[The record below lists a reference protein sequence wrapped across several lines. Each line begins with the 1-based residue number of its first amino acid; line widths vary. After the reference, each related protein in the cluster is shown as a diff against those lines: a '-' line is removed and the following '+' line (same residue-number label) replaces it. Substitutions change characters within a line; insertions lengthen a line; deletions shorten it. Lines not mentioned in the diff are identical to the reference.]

1 MKKLLF
7 LLFASVLVLAGCGE
21 NEEGSE
27 TDNETA
33 SAEETNNNDNEST
46 ESEETDGEEAESEEV
61 ENEESNEEE
70 NDEFFEDNVLQ
81 TDKFKIEITETKVIP
96 AGEKGNEY
104 GENPVFAIWYNTT
117 NLSDED
123 LDPSTAWMFTFTAIQ
138 DNDPN
143 IENELSVG
151 MLPDDAHL
159 DTQMANIKK
168 DGTVENSISYEL
180 TDTETPVTLVAIKD
194 LIGDEIGRADYEIE

>member
-7 LLFASVLVLAGCGE
+7 LLFASVLVLVGCGE

-27 TDNETA
+27 SDNETA
-33 SAEETNNNDNEST
+33 SAEETNNNDDESAK
-46 ESEETDGEEAESEEV
+46 SEETDSEESEEV

-70 NDEFFEDNVLQ
+70 NDVFFEDNVLQ
-81 TDKFKIEITETKVIP
+81 TDKFRIEITETKVIP

-117 NLSDED
+117 NLTDED

-168 DGTVENSISYEL
+168 DGTVENSVSYEL
-180 TDTETPVTLVAIKD
+180 TDTETPVTLMAIKD

>member
-7 LLFASVLVLAGCGE
+7 LLFASVLVLVGCSE

-27 TDNETA
+27 SNNETA
-33 SAEETNNNDNEST
+33 SAEEANDNEST
-46 ESEETDGEEAESEEV
+46 ETEETDSEETESEEAESEE
-61 ENEESNEEE
+61 SNEGE
-70 NDEFFEDNVLQ
+70 NDVYFEDNVLQ
-81 TDKFKIEITETKVIP
+81 TDKFKIEITDTKVIP
-96 AGEKGNEY
+96 VGEKGNEY

-117 NLSDED
+117 NLTDED

-168 DGTVENSISYEL
+168 DGTVENSVSYEL